1 MEDEDKSRMW
11 MDEVRGNNDSDI
23 VDVMTRS
30 HLIKFNYTYLILVS
44 AILVGKEAHCW
55 NYGETPL

>member
-1 MEDEDKSRMW
+1 

-44 AILVGKEAHCW
+44 NGVYNKNFLS
-55 NYGETPL
+55 

>member
-1 MEDEDKSRMW
+1 

-30 HLIKFNYTYLILVS
+30 HLIKFNYTYLILVRLS
-44 AILVGKEAHCW
+44 AFLVGKEAHCR